1 MSSCKHDFHIH
12 VTGEVEE
19 MDFLLPTCKVEPNG
33 VVLGTGA
40 YGDVLEVEY
49 KGKVYAAKKYRIPRG
64 PSTGVSL
71 LGAFGREHE
80 ILARIR
86 HRNIVPYYGICK
98 LTTDSST
105 VIVMQKM
112 DINLGI
118 HLEKNPNIPIGEKL
132 VLLYD
137 IANGLNYLHLQKPA
151 VIHRDLTA
159 SNVLLNLTTAVA
171 KISDFGNS
179 RLVDLRATP
188 ELMTSSPGTVDYM
201 SPEAMEGGDYNEK
214 MDIFSL
220 GHLVV
225 YIMIQHRP
233 HPLLRHTYKKGG
245 MLISRTEVQRR
256 QVYLNE
262 MKMKL
267 DGGDTHPLYSI
278 IISCLQDECDPRPS
292 CQDILSN
299 RIFSA
304 CSKNMKNKPVY
315 QTQPS
320 ITGMIIVLL

>member
-1 MSSCKHDFHIH
+1 MHMHLEQLCKEIIFILCDILISI
-12 VTGEVEE
+12 EEEEE
-19 MDFLLPTCKVEPNG
+19 MDFRLPNCKVEPNG

-49 KGKVYAAKKYRIPRG
+49 KGKVYAAKKYRIPG
-64 PSTGVSL
+64 GLSTGVSL

-86 HRNIVPYYGICK
+86 HRNVVPYYGICK

-112 DINLGI
+112 DINLGT
-118 HLEKNPNIPIGEKL
+118 HLEKNPNIPIAEKL

-137 IANGLNYLHLQKPA
+137 IANGLNHLHLQKPA

-159 SNVLLNLTTAVA
+159 SNVLLNLTTGVA

-179 RLVDLRATP
+179 RMVDLKATP

-201 SPEAMEGGDYNEK
+201 SPEAMEGDYNEK
-214 MDIFSL
+214 IDIFSY
-220 GHLVV
+220 GHLGVYVV
-225 YIMIQHRP
+225 IQRRP
-233 HPLLRHTYKKGG
+233 HPLQRPTYKEGG
-245 MLISRTEVQRR
+245 NLIARTEVQRR

-278 IISCLQDECDPRPS
+278 IISCLQDERDPRPS
-292 CQDILSN
+292 CQDVLSN

-304 CSKNMKNKPVY
+304 CSNNTTTKR
-315 QTQPS
+315 
-320 ITGMIIVLL
+320 